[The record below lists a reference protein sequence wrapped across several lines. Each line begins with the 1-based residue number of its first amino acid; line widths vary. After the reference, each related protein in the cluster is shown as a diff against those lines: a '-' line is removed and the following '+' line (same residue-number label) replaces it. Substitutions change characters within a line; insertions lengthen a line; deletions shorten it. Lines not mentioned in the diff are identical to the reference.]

1 MSLKIAKDRD
11 RISRVHTGMARCS
24 MNRTLLT
31 ILTILLKLLYKYTMK
46 VSLKNVS
53 NFIYP

>member
-1 MSLKIAKDRD
+1 MSLKITKDRD

-31 ILTILLKLLYKYTMK
+31 IFDNIIKII
-46 VSLKNVS
+46 VQIHNES
-53 NFIYP
+53 FIKKCF